1 MRPAGEIREALARA
15 AESFGADG
23 ATWRQ
28 LAAAAMVGYDLA
40 RMTVEN
46 MVRAGQL
53 VVVGTAPRDG
63 GGRPLNRCA
72 LPAALA
78 AAAAAQPLAVAA

>member
-1 MRPAGEIREALARA
+1 MSAAGEIRQAIARA
-15 AESFGADG
+15 AATFGADG

-28 LAAAAMVGYDLA
+28 LAVAAQVGFDIA

-72 LPAALA
+72 LPTALSLA
-78 AAAAAQPLAVAA
+78 AEREQQAVAA